1 MATNTPNAVA
11 RPAVHRRRWRWVR
24 GLVWLAQLCGF
35 LACLVDELVTARL
48 GLPAV
53 LPRLARWRQQ
63 LVAEWRVHRAVVA
76 GEVVEAEYIDGDVVD
91 GVWR

>member
-11 RPAVHRRRWRWVR
+11 RPVVHRRRCRLVR

-35 LACLVDELVTARL
+35 LADLVDELVTAQL
-48 GLPAV
+48 GVPAV
-53 LPRLARWRQQ
+53 LPRLRRWSQL

-76 GEVVEAEYIDGDVVD
+76 GEVVEGEYVDVD